1 MLLTAIS
8 GGRGGLVSLWG
19 GATII
24 IEAAPMTLPASRMT
38 RPKRAIRRR
47 CNRRI

>member
-1 MLLTAIS
+1 MAIS
-8 GGRGGLVSLWG
+8 GGRGGLVSLC

-38 RPKRAIRRR
+38 RPKRAMRRR
-47 CNRRI
+47 CRRRM